1 MVDKEVVL
9 QGYEDIAEVYAEE
22 RSPSDAEQNALAS
35 FLEKLP
41 TGSRVLDAGCGGG
54 KPVLQQLT
62 KESQRA
68 IGLDFSAHQLTK
80 AQSTAPE
87 ARLLRGD
94 MTRVPLHDSTID
106 AVFASH
112 SLIHVPAGEHQA
124 VIDEFARV
132 LRPGGQLLVSEGHGE
147 WQGTNPDW
155 LDAAIEMQWYIA
167 GAEATRVQL
176 ENAGFQIETEYGAPN
191 TLAEDEEASWV
202 FFDASLDRT

>member
-9 QGYEDIAEVYAEE
+9 QGYEDIADVYAEE
-22 RSPSDAEQNALAS
+22 RSPSDEEQKALAS
-35 FLEKLP
+35 FLQKLS
-41 TGSRVLDAGCGGG
+41 TESRVLDAGCGGG

-62 KESQRA
+62 SQLQRA
-68 IGLDFSAHQLTK
+68 IGLDFSTQQLEK
-80 AQSTAPE
+80 AQSNAPE
-87 ARLLRGD
+87 ARLMRGD
-94 MTRVPLHDSTID
+94 MTRLPLSDSTID
-106 AVFASH
+106 AVLAYH

-132 LRPGGQLLVSEGHGE
+132 LRLGGHLLVSEGPGE

-155 LDAAIEMQWYIA
+155 LDADTEMQWYIA

-191 TLAEDEEASWV
+191 TLAEDEEASWI
-202 FFDASLDRT
+202 FFDATLDRT

>member
-9 QGYEDIAEVYAEE
+9 QGYEDIADVYAEE
-22 RSPSDAEQNALAS
+22 RSPSDEEQKALAS
-35 FLEKLP
+35 FFKKLS
-41 TGSRVLDAGCGGG
+41 TESRVLDAGCGGG

-62 KESQRA
+62 SQSQRA
-68 IGLDFSAHQLTK
+68 IGLDFSAQQLEK
-80 AQSTAPE
+80 AQSNAQE

-94 MTRVPLHDSTID
+94 MTRLPLSGSTID
-106 AVFASH
+106 AVLAYH

-132 LRPGGQLLVSEGHGE
+132 LRPGGHLLLSEGPGE
-147 WQGTNPDW
+147 WQGTNQDW
-155 LDAAIEMQWYIA
+155 LDADTEMQWYIA

-191 TLAEDEEASWV
+191 TLAEDEEASWI
-202 FFDASLDRT
+202 FFDATRDRT